1 MRCLIVEDDP
11 TLATQLAAAMA
22 EAGFAAD
29 IAHDGIKAEFMGATD
44 PYDVAVLDLGLPGLP
59 GIEVLTRWRAQG
71 VGMPV
76 LILTARGDWADKVAG
91 FRAGADDYAVKPF
104 RVDEVV
110 LRARTLVRRAAGHAA
125 SVLTAGPLSYETQLG
140 VITRDG
146 APLKLTA
153 FETRILG
160 YLMHHPDRVVSR
172 TELSEHLY
180 DAGSD
185 RDFKS
190 IEVVIGRLRRKIGG
204 DHAGGGVIETRR
216 GEGYVLR
223 RAPRAAPE

>member
-11 TLATQLAAAMA
+11 TLATQLADAMT
-22 EAGFAAD
+22 AGGFVPD
-29 IAHDGIKAEFMGATD
+29 VAHTGDRGEYLGTTER
-44 PYDVAVLDLGLPGLP
+44 YDVAILDLGLPGLP

-71 VGMPV
+71 LAVPV
-76 LILTARGDWADKVAG
+76 LILTARGDWTDKVAG

-104 RVDEVV
+104 RLDEVV
-110 LRARTLVRRAAGHAA
+110 LRAQTLVRRAAGHARA
-125 SVLTAGPLSYETQLG
+125 VLTAGPLSYDTQLG

-146 APLKLTA
+146 VTLRLTA

-160 YLMHHPDRVVSR
+160 YLMHHPDRIVSR

-180 DAGSD
+180 DADSD

-190 IEVVIGRLRRKIGG
+190 IEVVIGRLRRKIGDG
-204 DHAGGGVIETRR
+204 LIETRR

-223 RAPRAAPE
+223 SGP

>member
-11 TLATQLAAAMA
+11 TLATQLADAMSVG
-22 EAGFAAD
+22 GFVPD
-29 IAHDGIKAEFMGATD
+29 IAATGDRGEFLGATE

-71 VGMPV
+71 ITMPV
-76 LILTARGDWADKVAG
+76 LILTARGDWTDKVAG

-104 RVDEVV
+104 RLDEVV
-110 LRARTLVRRAAGHAA
+110 LRAQTLVRRAAGHARA
-125 SVLTAGPLSYETQLG
+125 VLTAGPLAYDTQLG

-146 APLKLTA
+146 VAQRLTA

-204 DHAGGGVIETRR
+204 AMIETRR

-223 RAPRAAPE
+223 SGR

>member
-11 TLATQLAAAMA
+11 TLAAQLAQAMT
-22 EAGFAAD
+22 EGGFVAD
-29 IAHDGIKAEFMGATD
+29 VFHDGTRAEFAGATE
-44 PYDVAVLDLGLPGLP
+44 PYDVAVLDLGLPGMP

-71 VGMPV
+71 VTMPV
-76 LILTARGDWADKVAG
+76 LILTARGDWTDKVAG

-104 RVDEVV
+104 RLEEVV
-110 LRARTLVRRAAGHAA
+110 LRAQTLVRRAAGHAKV
-125 SVLTAGPLSYETQLG
+125 VLNAGPLAYDTQLG

-146 APLKLTA
+146 VALKLTP

-180 DAGSD
+180 DGGSD

-190 IEVVIGRLRRKIGG
+190 IEVVIGRLRRKIGDG
-204 DHAGGGVIETRR
+204 LIETRR
-216 GEGYVLR
+216 SEGYVLR
-223 RAPRAAPE
+223 RGA